1 MFSQLL
7 FAIKTISDPLL
18 WNVDSMYI
26 EFEDNVL
33 DTCCPNKSHISPI
46 LENFLYATTCQTDLV
61 WIAGA
66 AVAILYFLRF
76 FFIREH
82 CVALITV
89 SPHSKLLV
97 FLQTAYITPQNL
109 IIGTHYMFR
118 ARCVNM
124 GNLWHARAP
133 LQPFQGMLHR
143 LTTLTLQWFTYS

>member
-1 MFSQLL
+1 MLSKQEPYIAHIGKFLVCDNMPNGFS
-7 FAIKTISDPLL
+7 
-18 WNVDSMYI
+18 VDSGRCSCDI
-26 EFEDNVL
+26 VFFKV
-33 DTCCPNKSHISPI
+33 
-46 LENFLYATTCQTDLV
+46 
-61 WIAGA
+61 
-66 AVAILYFLRF
+66 

-143 LTTLTLQWFTYS
+143 LTTVTLQWFTYS

>member
-1 MFSQLL
+1 
-7 FAIKTISDPLL
+7 
-18 WNVDSMYI
+18 MYI

-33 DTCCPNKSHISPI
+33 DTCCSNKSHISPI
-46 LENFLYATTCQTDLV
+46 LENFLYATTCHTDFV

-66 AVAILYFLRF
+66 AVTIFYYLFLRF
-76 FFIREH
+76 FAREH

-118 ARCVNM
+118 ASCVNI

-133 LQPFQGMLHR
+133 LLPHQGMLHR
-143 LTTLTLQWFTYS
+143 LTSLTLQWFTYSQQWHEFLFK

>member
-1 MFSQLL
+1 
-7 FAIKTISDPLL
+7 
-18 WNVDSMYI
+18 MYI

-46 LENFLYATTCQTDLV
+46 LENFLYETTCQTDLV

-66 AVAILYFLRF
+66 AVTIFYFLRLF
-76 FFIREH
+76 AREH

-118 ARCVNM
+118 ARCVNI
-124 GNLWHARAP
+124 GNLWHARSLLP
-133 LQPFQGMLHR
+133 YQGMLHR
-143 LTTLTLQWFTYS
+143 VASLTLQWFTYS